1 MKISAIDKPA
11 TGSPLALWLSRL
23 SIVLAMIGLL
33 DSIYLAWIKLAGTTA
48 LCGGVGDC
56 ESVNNSIYAEI
67 NGIPIALLG
76 AGAYLL
82 IMALLLVEGR
92 FGLGAEWPVMGV
104 FGLSLIGTLYSAY
117 LTYLEVAVL
126 HAICPYCVVSAIA
139 ITSIFVISVVRLRQ
153 QFA

>member
-1 MKISAIDKPA
+1 METSVIDKQEA
-11 TGSPLALWLSRL
+11 GSPLTLWLPKV
-23 SIVLAMIGLL
+23 SIVLAIIGLL
-33 DSIYLAWIKLAGTTA
+33 DSIYLAWLKLAGTTA

-92 FGLGAEWPVMGV
+92 FGLGTEWPVMGV
-104 FGLSLIGTLYSAY
+104 FGLSLIGTLYSVY

-126 HAICPYCVVSAIA
+126 HAICPYCVLSAIA
-139 ITSIFVISVVRLRQ
+139 IALILVISVIRLRQ
-153 QFA
+153 QLA

>member
-1 MKISAIDKPA
+1 METSVIDKQEA
-11 TGSPLALWLSRL
+11 GSTLTRWLPKVG
-23 SIVLAMIGLL
+23 IVLAIIGLL

-82 IMALLLVEGR
+82 IIALLLVEGR
-92 FGLGAEWPVMGV
+92 FGLGVEWPVMGV

-139 ITSIFVISVVRLRQ
+139 IALILVISVIRLRQ
-153 QFA
+153 QLT